1 MYYYGIYKS
10 ILEFNC
16 TSDDALIILK
26 TNICNIQL
34 SILIK
39 NTIFDTD
46 SCFTWENNLPFYS
59 GVARGGHLPPGAARR
74 GAPKSCQRIFKN
86 LYIEKF

>member
-26 TNICNIQL
+26 TNNCNIQL
-34 SILIK
+34 SILIE
-39 NTIFDTD
+39 NTIYDSD
-46 SCFTWENNLPFYS
+46 SCFTCEDDLPFYIT
-59 GVARGGHLPPGAARR
+59 L
-74 GAPKSCQRIFKN
+74 I
-86 LYIEKF
+86 